1 MGYFTLPSSDF
12 PQNHILTVSEGSSDE
27 SPSAIS
33 LIHTIQISYYLDLI
47 SLVNDSCDLE
57 GEKTP
62 DIKLACAHMTNATQA
77 LRTFLAPLSDILPT
91 GDQVKMLQLKG
102 GVRSLNY

>member
-1 MGYFTLPSSDF
+1 MGKECFLEMGNFTLPSSDF

-33 LIHTIQISYYLDLI
+33 LVHTIQISYYLDLI

-57 GEKTP
+57 GERTP
-62 DIKLACAHMTNATQA
+62 DIKSACAHMTNA
-77 LRTFLAPLSDILPT
+77 I
-91 GDQVKMLQLKG
+91 
-102 GVRSLNY
+102 

>member
-57 GEKTP
+57 GE
-62 DIKLACAHMTNATQA
+62 
-77 LRTFLAPLSDILPT
+77 R
-91 GDQVKMLQLKG
+91 GEEG
-102 GVRSLNY
+102 GEFQFRFASTLVQSFWEGAGG